1 MGNKNC
7 CERKNGDKNGLLNGL
22 LYGIIPHTFCIG
34 FIVFSI
40 VGVSA
45 ATLFFKKFLL
55 TPYLFQLLIA
65 ASFLLTTISAILYL
79 RKSDCLCANGIK
91 RKWKYISVLYMT
103 TILANLLLFM
113 VIFPALANIK
123 SGTSLTDES
132 GLNSLAIAVQI
143 PCSGHAPL
151 IIDELKKIGGVDIVR
166 FKSPD
171 IFEIKYN
178 AQITS
183 PEKIVSWD
191 IFKTYKAS
199 IQ

>member
-1 MGNKNC
+1 
-7 CERKNGDKNGLLNGL
+7 
-22 LYGIIPHTFCIG
+22 
-34 FIVFSI
+34 
-40 VGVSA
+40 
-45 ATLFFKKFLL
+45 
-55 TPYLFQLLIA
+55 
-65 ASFLLTTISAILYL
+65 
-79 RKSDCLCANGIK
+79 
-91 RKWKYISVLYMT
+91 MT